1 MTKANNNQNKTKK
14 TSYKVFLNEL
24 LDGSIMTKDV
34 IRKNYRLAL
43 LMVVLIFLYI
53 NNHYAVI
60 LQLSEMDTL
69 QKEVTEAKYEALTRS
84 SDLMREKRQSNI
96 VLKLQERG
104 LTLKESEEPPFRLE
118 KDTLTDTK

>member
-1 MTKANNNQNKTKK
+1 MGKSNDTSKSKKA

-24 LDGSIMTKDV
+24 LDGSIMTKEV
-34 IRKNYRLAL
+34 IKKNYGLAL

-60 LQLSEMDTL
+60 LQLSEIDTL

-84 SDLMREKRQSNI
+84 SELMREKRQSNMVQWI
-96 VLKLQERG
+96 QERG
-104 LTLKESEEPPFRLE
+104 MTLKESDTPPFRLQR
-118 KDTLTDTK
+118 DTITD